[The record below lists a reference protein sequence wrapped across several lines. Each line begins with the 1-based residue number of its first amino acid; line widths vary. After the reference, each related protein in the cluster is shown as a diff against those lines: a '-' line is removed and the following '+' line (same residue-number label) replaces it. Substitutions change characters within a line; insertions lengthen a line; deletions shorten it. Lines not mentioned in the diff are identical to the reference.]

1 MKLVAI
7 IFATF
12 AVIQLCTAAPQ
23 GDPEDEVELV
33 PATNTNQRDPESGFP
48 FLGGGGGSSDE
59 GFPVIIVRT
68 STRGRNPLRT
78 LLNDFFGDSGSTG
91 EEETIIEENIPEVPI
106 SSFPDLKSILGFSGQ
121 GSAEGG
127 EGQIAVSDDSF
138 PPGFP
143 SIFSNPTTDDK
154 VDCGLICNLLKGFD
168 TQLKQ
173 IEEEVREIRDKE
185 KEKENEIFP
194 AEDGESNGPVNE
206 YTEEVLPDGTI
217 IRTNKT
223 YSTSEDGSSYF
234 SFQSTSVNHF
244 GNSAEPKPEVKIEND
259 GNENADVDSLDE
271 DTVSDQET
279 ANKEFEDTEER
290 EELDENV
297 GVDEGLFNA

>member
-1 MKLVAI
+1 M
-7 IFATF
+7 
-12 AVIQLCTAAPQ
+12 
-23 GDPEDEVELV
+23 G
-33 PATNTNQRDPESGFP
+33 
-48 FLGGGGGSSDE
+48 
-59 GFPVIIVRT
+59 
-68 STRGRNPLRT
+68 
-78 LLNDFFGDSGSTG
+78 
-91 EEETIIEENIPEVPI
+91 
-106 SSFPDLKSILGFSGQ
+106 
-121 GSAEGG
+121 
-127 EGQIAVSDDSF
+127 
-138 PPGFP
+138 
-143 SIFSNPTTDDK
+143 
-154 VDCGLICNLLKGFD
+154 D

-185 KEKENEIFP
+185 KEKENFP

-259 GNENADVDSLDE
+259 GNENADADSLDV

-279 ANKEFEDTEER
+279 ANKEYEDTEER

-297 GVDEGLFNA
+297 GLMRGSS

>member
-1 MKLVAI
+1 M
-7 IFATF
+7 
-12 AVIQLCTAAPQ
+12 
-23 GDPEDEVELV
+23 
-33 PATNTNQRDPESGFP
+33 
-48 FLGGGGGSSDE
+48 
-59 GFPVIIVRT
+59 
-68 STRGRNPLRT
+68 RT
-78 LLNDFFGDSGSTG
+78 LLNDFFGDSGPMG

-121 GSAEGG
+121 GPAEGG

-185 KEKENEIFP
+185 REKENEIFP

-206 YTEEVLPDGTI
+206 YTEEVLD
-217 IRTNKT
+217 R
-223 YSTSEDGSSYF
+223 SEPY
-234 SFQSTSVNHF
+234 
-244 GNSAEPKPEVKIEND
+244 
-259 GNENADVDSLDE
+259 
-271 DTVSDQET
+271 
-279 ANKEFEDTEER
+279 
-290 EELDENV
+290 
-297 GVDEGLFNA
+297 

>member
-1 MKLVAI
+1 MG
-7 IFATF
+7 TE
-12 AVIQLCTAAPQ
+12 
-23 GDPEDEVELV
+23 GDD
-33 PATNTNQRDPESGFP
+33 
-48 FLGGGGGSSDE
+48 
-59 GFPVIIVRT
+59 
-68 STRGRNPLRT
+68 
-78 LLNDFFGDSGSTG
+78 
-91 EEETIIEENIPEVPI
+91 
-106 SSFPDLKSILGFSGQ
+106 
-121 GSAEGG
+121 
-127 EGQIAVSDDSF
+127 GQIAVSDDSF

-143 SIFSNPTTDDK
+143 PIFSNPTTDDK

-173 IEEEVREIRDKE
+173 IEEEVREIRYKE
-185 KEKENEIFP
+185 REKENEIFP
-194 AEDGESNGPVNE
+194 GEDGESNRPVNE

-223 YSTSEDGSSYF
+223 YSTSEDGSSFF

-244 GNSAEPKPEVKIEND
+244 GNSAGPEVKIEND
-259 GNENADVDSLDE
+259 GNENTDADSLDE

-279 ANKEFEDTEER
+279 ANKEYEETEER